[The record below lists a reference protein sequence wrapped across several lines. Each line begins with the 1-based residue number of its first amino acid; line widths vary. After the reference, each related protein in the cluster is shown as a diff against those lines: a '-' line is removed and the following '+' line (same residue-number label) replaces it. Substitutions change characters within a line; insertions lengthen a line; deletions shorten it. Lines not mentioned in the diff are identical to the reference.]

1 MSAAAEAD
9 PAGGEAALVLH
20 TERSASGPLPAGCER
35 PRKGRAWRHE
45 DGSLTPVRCGSPNLC
60 RYCSWLTALENAY
73 VVRIDAEACCP
84 RIGFTLTTK
93 AAVTA
98 AATFR
103 RDISE
108 TFRALRRQPWAR
120 DARYLGQIEF
130 TTGEGKCSGGYRRIH
145 QHGLLKDVDP
155 ARAPDVA
162 ELMKRVWLG
171 RTGARR
177 VEAHELRRPAGAMA
191 YLVNHHQKQAQT
203 PPRGWSGKRFRPSNP
218 SETRRGYFEQPV
230 TQLREQ
236 ASAQLADKRMRAT
249 VAKMLGADESWQDVD
264 ADVQADVL
272 GQALDD
278 ARDHPPPVLVKTMH
292 VPQAFGADGLPSAWR
307 TEVVGLVHDSE
318 AAA

>member
-1 MSAAAEAD
+1 MS
-9 PAGGEAALVLH
+9 
-20 TERSASGPLPAGCER
+20 
-35 PRKGRAWRHE
+35 WRHE

-60 RYCSWLTALENAY
+60 LYCSWLTAIENAY

-84 RIGFTLTTK
+84 RIGFTLTTR
-93 AAVTA
+93 AAVTPP
-98 AATFR
+98 ATFR
-103 RDISE
+103 RDVSE
-108 TFRALRRQPWAR
+108 TFRALRRQPWAS

-130 TTGEGKCSGGYRRIH
+130 TSGNGSKASGARRIH

-171 RTGARR
+171 RTGAHR
-177 VEAHELRRPAGAMA
+177 VEAHELHRPAGAMA

-203 PPRGWSGKRFRPSNP
+203 PPRGWQGKRLRPSK
-218 SETRRGYFEQPV
+218 GYYEQPAP
-230 TQLREQ
+230 QLRQ
-236 ASAQLADKRMRAT
+236 LARAALADKRLRAAVVKT
-249 VAKMLGADESWQDVD
+249 LGAEECWHDVD

-278 ARDHPPPVLVKTMH
+278 ARDYPSPVLVKTMD
-292 VPQAFGADGLPSAWR
+292 VPNAFGADGLPSAWR
-307 TEVVGLVHDSE
+307 TEVVGPMHVQ